1 MVLAAAETVATA
13 VHLLLTELMDLAVV
27 EVDRRPVWAQL
38 VVQELLLF
46 VM

>member
-1 MVLAAAETVATA
+1 MAETVATA
-13 VHLLLTELMDLAVV
+13 VHLLLTELMDSAAV